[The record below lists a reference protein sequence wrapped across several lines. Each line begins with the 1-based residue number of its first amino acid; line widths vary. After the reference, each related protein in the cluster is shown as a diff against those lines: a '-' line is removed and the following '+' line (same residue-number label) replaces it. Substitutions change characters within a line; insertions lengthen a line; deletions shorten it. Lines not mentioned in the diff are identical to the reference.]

1 MTDIIR
7 LEPYSQ
13 FQQGGVPGLLVE
25 QGPLGVIISRWSEGE
40 IVFDELTYDEIS
52 TGLKSGKLVI
62 QDGYH
67 SEEAARQRV
76 QFADQIVTHLPAKQR
91 ATVFFRQAWCDLFL
105 DAEARGEIGRY
116 WKDVEIWIRSVAQEI
131 TVQIP
136 QPDKDAGKRKYGGK
150 KRSRDEIDP
159 PGSSSLL
166 RWVRAYQAG
175 NRCILALIDKRY
187 LAGRT
192 KVKFGPES
200 AALLRKCADRYASFK
215 RPSKKSVIRQ
225 TKRAFRLAN
234 AYRINQGLP
243 PLAIPAESTIY
254 REICRLEPYHVMC
267 QRQGLE
273 AANRHFAIIGEGL
286 NVLRPG
292 ERLEIDEWK
301 VDLITFFAE
310 AGVFGQL
317 TEEQI
322 KALPK
327 GRRWIYVVI
336 DVRTRLILSVKVCA
350 TPKAED
356 AIAALDLATRDKAD
370 LARLFGC
377 ALPDWPGT
385 GFETV
390 ASDQGTAFA
399 NFDFRG
405 AVTDLR
411 GTVMFPPAGVP
422 KLRGHIERCFRT
434 FGVELMECLSART
447 YSNIVEKGD
456 FEPEDYAAL
465 ADDELTRIL
474 VRFVVDVYNNKPHGG
489 IGGQTPLNCWRE
501 LCSTVGKPRPPSRI
515 ERLGAFG
522 RKYTRSI
529 SGRGVRFAGI
539 FYTCELVRHHFLS
552 NPDLEVEIRVDHQDL
567 GLIEV
572 NLDGVWVVARPLA
585 KGFDGLSLDLWTEA
599 CTNLRR
605 RFEAEAELTQ
615 DIIDQAF
622 ADFSEEDRA
631 ASQRLGL
638 SALAPT
644 KADVERNREHLWLG
658 LEVIAGIAPT
668 VSRKKRALL
677 DGVIAKAEVALPQVS
692 AKTPENDDAEKT
704 MPVSRPR
711 WRMED
716 GQ

>member
-1 MTDIIR
+1 MSDIIR
-7 LEPYSQ
+7 LQPYSQ
-13 FQQGGVPGLLVE
+13 IQKEGVASLLVE
-25 QGPLGVIISRWSEGE
+25 QGPLGVTITRE
-40 IVFDELTYDEIS
+40 IDGSVAFDELTYDEINE
-52 TGLKSGKLVI
+52 GLKTGSIVI
-62 QDGYH
+62 HDGYH
-67 SEEAARQRV
+67 SEEAARQRTN
-76 QFADQIVTHLPAKQR
+76 FADQIVAHLPTKQQR
-91 ATVFFRQAWCDLFL
+91 TVFFRQTVCDFFL
-105 DAEARGEIGRY
+105 DAEARGEVNRD
-116 WKDVEIWIRSVAQEI
+116 WHVVEKWLHDVW
-131 TVQIP
+131 P
-136 QPDKDAGKRKYGGK
+136 QLRQLVSQDSLAPGTRKYAGR
-150 KRSRDEIDP
+150 KRDVSYFEG
-159 PGSSSLL
+159 PGSSALL
-166 RWVRAYQAG
+166 KWVRRYQNAG
-175 NRCILALIDKRY
+175 RSPLALIDKRY

-192 KVKFGPES
+192 RVKFGPES
-200 AALLRKCADRYASFK
+200 AALLRKCADRYASSK

-234 AYRINQGLP
+234 AFRIDRGLP
-243 PLAIPAESTIY
+243 PLAVPSDSTIY
-254 REICRLEPYHVMC
+254 REINRLEPYHVMC
-267 QRQGLE
+267 QRKGLD

-310 AGVFGQL
+310 AGVFGHL

-336 DVRTRLILSVKVCA
+336 DVRTRLILAVKVCA
-350 TPKAED
+350 TPNTDD
-356 AIAALDLATRDKAD
+356 AIAALDLATRDKSD
-370 LARLFGC
+370 LAKLFGC

-390 ASDQGTAFA
+390 ASDQGPAFA
-399 NFDFRG
+399 NFDFRA

-434 FGVELMECLSART
+434 FGVDLMQCLSART

-465 ADDELTRIL
+465 ADDELTRLL

-501 LCSTVGKPRPPSRI
+501 LCSTVGKPRLPSRF

-522 RKYTRSI
+522 RKYTRTI

-539 FYTCELVRHHFLS
+539 YYTCEAVRHHFLS
-552 NPDLEVEIRVDHQDL
+552 NPGLDVEIRVDHQDL

-572 NLDGVWVVARPLA
+572 NLGGVWVVARPLA

-599 CTNLRR
+599 CTHLRR

-615 DIIDQAF
+615 DAVDQAL

-644 KADVERNREHLWLG
+644 RADVERNRQNLWLG
-658 LEVIAGIAPT
+658 LEVVAGTAST
-668 VSRKKRALL
+668 VSRKKRGLL
-677 DGVIAKAEVALPQVS
+677 DGVIAKAEVAPVQAPTVDPLEDE
-692 AKTPENDDAEKT
+692 AEDAA
-704 MPVSRPR
+704 PVSRPR
-711 WRMED
+711 WRMGD
-716 GQ
+716 GE

>member
-1 MTDIIR
+1 
-7 LEPYSQ
+7 
-13 FQQGGVPGLLVE
+13 
-25 QGPLGVIISRWSEGE
+25 
-40 IVFDELTYDEIS
+40 
-52 TGLKSGKLVI
+52 
-62 QDGYH
+62 
-67 SEEAARQRV
+67 
-76 QFADQIVTHLPAKQR
+76 
-91 ATVFFRQAWCDLFL
+91 
-105 DAEARGEIGRY
+105 
-116 WKDVEIWIRSVAQEI
+116 
-131 TVQIP
+131 
-136 QPDKDAGKRKYGGK
+136 
-150 KRSRDEIDP
+150 
-159 PGSSSLL
+159 
-166 RWVRAYQAG
+166 
-175 NRCILALIDKRY
+175 
-187 LAGRT
+187 
-192 KVKFGPES
+192 
-200 AALLRKCADRYASFK
+200 
-215 RPSKKSVIRQ
+215 
-225 TKRAFRLAN
+225 
-234 AYRINQGLP
+234 
-243 PLAIPAESTIY
+243 
-254 REICRLEPYHVMC
+254 MC

-310 AGVFGQL
+310 AGVFGHL

-350 TPKAED
+350 TPNTED
-356 AIAALDLATRDKAD
+356 AIAALDLATRDKGD

-377 ALPDWPGT
+377 ALPNWPGT

-390 ASDQGTAFA
+390 ASDQGAAFA

-456 FEPEDYAAL
+456 FVPEDFAAL

-522 RKYTRSI
+522 RKYIRSI

-539 FYTCELVRHHFLS
+539 FYTCEMVRHHFLAS
-552 NPDLEVEIRVDHQDL
+552 PELEVEIRVDHQDL

-599 CTNLRR
+599 CSNLRR

-658 LEVIAGIAPT
+658 LDVVAGITPT
-668 VSRKKRALL
+668 VSRKKRGLL
-677 DGVIAKAEVALPQVS
+677 DGVIAKAEVAPRQLPEIS
-692 AKTPENDDAEKT
+692 PREDDAEKT
-704 MPVSRPR
+704 MPISHPR

>member
-1 MTDIIR
+1 MNEIIR

-13 FQQGGVPGLLVE
+13 IRHGGIASLVVD
-25 QGPLGVIISRWSEGE
+25 QGPLGVTVTREVDGN
-40 IVFDELTYDEIS
+40 VAFDELTYDEINDGLR
-52 TGLKSGKLVI
+52 TGHIVV

-67 SEEAARQRV
+67 SEEAARQRTKFGEQV
-76 QFADQIVTHLPAKQR
+76 VTQLPRKQR
-91 ATVFFRQAWCDLFL
+91 GKVFFRQTWCDFFL
-105 DAEARGEIGRY
+105 DAEAREEVGRN
-116 WKDVEIWIRSVAQEI
+116 WRDVDAWVLKMAPQIAKH
-131 TVQIP
+131 IP
-136 QPDKDAGKRKYGGK
+136 QPEKSNQKRKYCGK
-150 KRSRDEIDP
+150 KRSRSDIDP
-159 PGSSSLL
+159 PSSSALL
-166 RWVRAYQAG
+166 RWVRQYQGAG
-175 NRCILALIDKRY
+175 RSVLALIDKRH

-234 AYRINQGLP
+234 AFRADRGLP
-243 PLAIPAESTIY
+243 ALEVPSDSTIY
-254 REICRLEPYHVMC
+254 REINRLEPYYVMC

-273 AANRHFAIIGEGL
+273 AANRNFAIIGEGL

-292 ERLEIDEWK
+292 ERLEVDEWK

-310 AGVFGQL
+310 AGAFGHL

-350 TPKAED
+350 APNTED
-356 AIAALDLATRDKAD
+356 AIAALDLATRDKTE
-370 LARLFGC
+370 LAKLFGC
-377 ALPDWPGT
+377 KLPYWPGT

-390 ASDQGTAFA
+390 ASDQGVAFA
-399 NFDFRG
+399 NFDFRA

-422 KLRGHIERCFRT
+422 KLRGHVERCFRT
-434 FGVELMECLSART
+434 FGVDLMQCLSART

-456 FEPEDYAAL
+456 FEPEEYAAL

-489 IGGQTPLNCWRE
+489 LGGQTPLNCWRE
-501 LCSTVGKPRPPSRI
+501 LCSTVGKPRQPGRF

-522 RKYTRSI
+522 RKYTRTI

-539 FYTCELVRHHFLS
+539 FYTCQTVEDYFLS
-552 NPDLEVEIRVDHQDL
+552 NPDLEVEIRVDHEDL

-572 NLDGVWVVARPLA
+572 HLDGVWVVARTRA

-615 DIIDQAF
+615 DVIDQAL

-631 ASQRLGL
+631 ASQRLGI

-644 KADVERNREHLWLG
+644 RADVERNQDQLWLG
-658 LEVIAGIAPT
+658 LDVVAGHSPA
-668 VSRKKRALL
+668 VSRKKRGLL
-677 DGVIAKAEVALPQVS
+677 SGVIPKAENAPPAPLTVLPSEDDMVS
-692 AKTPENDDAEKT
+692 TP
-704 MPVSRPR
+704 SSQRPR
-711 WRMED
+711 WRMEE
-716 GQ
+716 GE